1 MTTKAELRKSILDL
15 FNPASPQDAY
25 LQSLFDLED
34 ANEGKAIEYGA
45 RISALEYASK
55 LGTTVNTEVLS
66 AANAYLAFLK
76 GEVPEDSETKPK
88 G

>member
-1 MTTKAELRKSILDL
+1 MSKAELRTRISDL
-15 FNPASPQDAY
+15 LNPSSPEASY

-34 ANEGKAIEYGA
+34 ADEGKAIEYGA

-76 GEVPEDSETKPK
+76 GEEDKAE
-88 G
+88 